1 MSSNPQQPTY
11 IIPPPSGPNWKTPL
25 IVVIL
30 ALLIASNVY
39 LYFQIDS
46 LRTDSHN
53 EMAKLTT
60 DLNGAMD
67 KMRIDSSEAVQSAR
81 QSVDKL
87 QSQLNEERRAA
98 HHAVGQARVEAQKRV
113 ATLQSQ
119 VADQQQQEQQAIAA
133 VKQSS
138 DTHFQSVSTDV
149 GHVKGQLE
157 QTIASLK
164 RVRGDLN
171 NATSLIATNG
181 NELNAL
187 KKLGERD
194 YYQFTIRKSKKPTRV
209 ADVLIQLR
217 KADVKHNRFTI
228 RITADDKRVQKKNR
242 TINEPIQF
250 YTKEYHQPDEIVVNQ
265 INKNEIV
272 GYLATPKVK
281 IPRGT

>member
-25 IVVIL
+25 LVVIL

-39 LYFQIDS
+39 LYFQIDN
-46 LRTDSHN
+46 LRTDNHN

-67 KMRIDSSEAVQSAR
+67 KMRIDSSEAVQRAR

-87 QSQLNEERRAA
+87 QGQLNEERRAA
-98 HHAVGQARVEAQKRV
+98 RHAVGQARVEAQKRV
-113 ATLQSQ
+113 AALQSQ

-157 QTIASLK
+157 KTIASLK
-164 RVRGDLN
+164 RVRGDLD
-171 NATSLIATNG
+171 NATTLIATNG
-181 NELNAL
+181 KELNAL

-228 RITADDKRVQKKNR
+228 RITADDKRVQKKDR

-250 YTKEYHQPDEIVVNQ
+250 YTKEFHQPDEIVVNQ

-272 GYLATPKVK
+272 GYLSTPKVK